1 MGGSNIGG
9 AVVDV
14 DEWRDT
20 PRPHRYVHG
29 GFDDTHTRFS
39 FYFPPPELYRGRF
52 FQYLEGGSGGHEQ
65 LLPTQPWTFR
75 LAFEDLGG
83 YLVESNQGHFPNEG
97 MGFANDW
104 ELFGASAASAIF
116 AKQLAAEMY
125 GAEPHHGYVW
135 GGSGGGSRSIYCL
148 ENRPDVY
155 DGASPHV
162 IWSSPLGSSWS
173 PIGYWW
179 LHAHHKLD
187 DIIDAVEPGGSGD
200 PFATLS
206 HDEREALAALYRY
219 GFPRGAESQ
228 LWSFSP
234 WTWGFVGT
242 KLSDPDYYHDFW
254 RTPGYLGHDD
264 PQRLRAPRDRHH
276 DDRAEGDRG
285 RRVDDRHQHAA
296 RRHCRRGA
304 LSTVSGSHSTVS
316 STISKPSSVRR

>member
-1 MGGSNIGG
+1 MGARTSAEPSWTSTSGATRLARTATCTAGS
-9 AVVDV
+9 
-14 DEWRDT
+14 T
-20 PRPHRYVHG
+20 
-29 GFDDTHTRFS
+29 THTRAS

-179 LHAHHKLD
+179 LHRKLD

-219 GFPRGAESQ
+219 GFPRGGVATLVVLAMDLGIRRHQAER
-228 LWSFSP
+228 P
-234 WTWGFVGT
+234 
-242 KLSDPDYYHDFW
+242 
-254 RTPGYLGHDD
+254 
-264 PQRLRAPRDRHH
+264 RLLRRLLAHPRLPRARRSAAARAPRDRHH

-296 RRHCRRGA
+296 RRHCRTAREHSVGITLDREFDDLEALFGA
-304 LSTVSGSHSTVS
+304 
-316 STISKPSSVRR
+316 RDR